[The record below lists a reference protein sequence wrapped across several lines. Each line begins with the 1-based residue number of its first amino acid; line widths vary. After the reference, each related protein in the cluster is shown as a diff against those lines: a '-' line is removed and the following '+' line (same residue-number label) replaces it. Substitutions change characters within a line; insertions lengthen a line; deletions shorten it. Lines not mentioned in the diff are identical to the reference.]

1 MTHQDSLPIFRAAT
15 RDDAPAIEALL
26 TDSGLPTTG
35 VASLLQTDPRQFV
48 VAAERDGEHRV
59 VAVAGLEVCCD
70 NALLRSV
77 AVHREWQRHGLGVE
91 LVRRVVCEAE
101 ARGIHALY
109 LLTTTAEHYFPRFG
123 FEIVGRSAVPA
134 EIAATVEFASACPS
148 SAVAM
153 TKALDRQSKILNPAG
168 LA

>member
-1 MTHQDSLPIFRAAT
+1 MIHTDALPTFRAAT
-15 RDDAPAIEALL
+15 RDDTPAIEALL
-26 TDSGLPTTG
+26 TDAGLPTTG
-35 VASLLQTDPRQFV
+35 VATLLHADPQQFV
-48 VAAERDGEHRV
+48 VAAERDGEERV

-109 LLTTTAEHYFPRFG
+109 LLTMTAEHYFPRFG
-123 FEIVGRSAVPA
+123 FEVVGRSSVPS
-134 EIAATVEFASACPS
+134 EIAGTVEFASACPS
-148 SAVAM
+148 SAIAM
-153 TKALDRQSKILNPAG
+153 TKALDRQSKILNPSR